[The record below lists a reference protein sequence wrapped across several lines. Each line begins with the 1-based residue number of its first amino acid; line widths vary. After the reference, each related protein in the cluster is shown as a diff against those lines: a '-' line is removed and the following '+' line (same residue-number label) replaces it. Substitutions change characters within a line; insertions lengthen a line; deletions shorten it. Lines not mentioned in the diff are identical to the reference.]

1 MKNIAVILAA
11 GSGKRFGAER
21 PKQFLQLCGKSL
33 LRHSIEA
40 FESAACIHE
49 ICIVANPAFLEETK
63 AEVSR
68 GDYHKVHHIVAGGKE
83 RSDSSLAAIST
94 YAHEDGEQTN
104 LIFHDAA
111 RPLLPTEVISA
122 VCNALQREQ
131 AVATALPSSDTI
143 FQAENNYIRAIPPR
157 ELLRRAQTP
166 QAFRLSLIRQA
177 YQHAQT
183 DTTFQ
188 PTDDCGVV
196 LRYQPE
202 TPIFLVQGSERSMK
216 LTVPDD
222 LPLLER
228 LAENRQQHNVEKGG
242 SEADALSAYRS
253 RHLRALQLEMLDML
267 VAVGDILDRAGVR
280 WWMQGGTLLGAMR
293 HGGFIP
299 WDDDMDIDVLA
310 DDVPKM
316 VEALRRELPPHLI
329 LPDPPS
335 RTPIYKVRNTRT
347 FFVERGDD
355 FAQDYNKGVFI
366 DIFPQ
371 TACPAFPRSFTK
383 RVARAYCKADS
394 ILTQQHYYSWRS
406 VAELLWFGVKR
417 TALSL
422 LWHTAALFFEKKT
435 YLAQPLRCNGWG
447 LMHRRDKIFP
457 LKRIPFEDR
466 TFPAPADADY
476 YLTEDFG
483 DWHQLPPEN
492 QRVSH
497 AVYFNLNLQ
506 S

>member
-1 MKNIAVILAA
+1 
-11 GSGKRFGAER
+11 
-21 PKQFLQLCGKSL
+21 
-33 LRHSIEA
+33 
-40 FESAACIHE
+40 
-49 ICIVANPAFLEETK
+49 
-63 AEVSR
+63 
-68 GDYHKVHHIVAGGKE
+68 
-83 RSDSSLAAIST
+83 
-94 YAHEDGEQTN
+94 
-104 LIFHDAA
+104 
-111 RPLLPTEVISA
+111 
-122 VCNALQREQ
+122 
-131 AVATALPSSDTI
+131 
-143 FQAENNYIRAIPPR
+143 
-157 ELLRRAQTP
+157 
-166 QAFRLSLIRQA
+166 
-177 YQHAQT
+177 
-183 DTTFQ
+183 
-188 PTDDCGVV
+188 
-196 LRYQPE
+196 
-202 TPIFLVQGSERSMK
+202 
-216 LTVPDD
+216 
-222 LPLLER
+222 
-228 LAENRQQHNVEKGG
+228 
-242 SEADALSAYRS
+242 AYRS
-253 RHLRALQLEMLDML
+253 RHLRALQSEMLDML
-267 VAVGDILDRAGVR
+267 TVVGDILDRAGVR

-316 VEALRRELPPHLI
+316 VEALRRELPPHLS
-329 LPDPPS
+329 LPEPPS

-355 FAQDYNKGVFI
+355 FSQDYNKGVFI

-371 TACPAFPRSFTK
+371 AACPAFPRSFTK

-406 VAELLWFGVKR
+406 VAELLWFGMKR

-457 LKRIPFEDR
+457 LQRIPFEDR

-483 DWHQLPPEN
+483 DWHQLPPED

-497 AVYFNLNLQ
+497 AVYFHLNLQ